1 MRFFSIH
8 TRPGQSPAGAAAA
21 MAVDAAAVKVVP
33 SGFSWLAALFTPLWL
48 LWHRLW
54 WGLAGYVGL
63 MLALALVYSWVDI
76 ADPADLLIGLAMAF
90 LFGASAAELRRW
102 HLARAGWPLVAIV
115 AARNAQEAMLLHAR
129 QAMPAAT
136 AYTPG
141 ESAGLPPRA
150 AHGAAGGLSA
160 LPKLV

>member
-8 TRPGQSPAGAAAA
+8 MRPGQSPAGA
-21 MAVDAAAVKVVP
+21 AAAVKVVP

-54 WGLAGYVGL
+54 WGLAGYVAL
-63 MLALALVYSWVDI
+63 MLALTLVYTWVDI
-76 ADPADLLIGLAMAF
+76 ADPADLLIGLAIAF
-90 LFGASAAELRRW
+90 LFGASAADLRRW

-129 QAMPAAT
+129 QAMPAAI
-136 AYTPG
+136 AY
-141 ESAGLPPRA
+141 ESAGMPARP